1 MISMNWV
8 KDYVDTKD
16 IDLKV
21 LANKITKTGINI
33 EKVESKN
40 IENLVIGHVKE
51 VSAHPDSDHLNV
63 CSVDIGSEILQIVC
77 GASNVRENLK
87 VIVALPGC
95 ILPGNIEIK
104 KSQIRGVESNGMIC
118 ALFELGLEE
127 KTEETYNK
135 GIHELDSNA
144 PVGENPIKYLGLDD
158 TIYTLDLNPNR
169 FDCNNHIPFAYEVAA
184 VLNTK
189 VKLPSIDTKPIKD
202 NIKDHFEIKVDTE
215 NCPMY
220 KAKMVTN
227 VKVGP
232 SPEFIKRRLE
242 SAGMRSIN
250 NVVDISNYV
259 MLEYGQ
265 PLHFFDK
272 DRLGDK
278 ILVRMAHDNE
288 KVTTLDSKERI
299 LNSDDIVITDGDKT
313 VCVAGVMGGLNTEV
327 EEDTK
332 NILIESAIFNP
343 YNVRYTSIKLDLRSE
358 ASLRYEKGLNYEYCN
373 LAIERACHL
382 LEKYAGGT
390 VLEGTLTHDET
401 TKKEKVVEVKLD
413 EINLMLGM
421 TLNSNDVTSSLDSL
435 GFTYKIDKDKFIVTI
450 PNRRVDVEENKADII
465 EEVGRIYGYDNI
477 KATLPVVRTKKGVY
491 APKTKFRKDISKR
504 LRTLG
509 FNEIRTYTLIS
520 EEENN
525 MFRYNFNDEIKLL
538 RPMNIDKSI
547 VRQSLLSS
555 MLKMME
561 YNISR
566 KNNDAMLYEIANTY
580 DNSYEEDTK
589 ISFGLTGN
597 YVSNLW
603 NKHHIEIDYY
613 LVKGLVENI
622 LDYLGL
628 TNRYTFKL
636 SDNLPKE
643 IHPKVNSEIIID
655 NEAVGYFG
663 KIHPSTSKNNIYIC
677 EISLNKLYSKK
688 VRAIKFKE
696 LNKYPTISKD
706 LAFIVDENITSE
718 DIIKVIK
725 KAGGRLLTNINV
737 FDLYNGDNIT
747 KDKKSLAFNLTF
759 EDYNKTLTEEEV
771 NVVFNKIISEVETK
785 LKAILRDK

>member
-21 LANKITKTGINI
+21 LADKITKTGINI
-33 EKVESKN
+33 EKVDTKD
-40 IENLVIGHVKE
+40 IPNLVIGHVLDVKPHL
-51 VSAHPDSDHLNV
+51 SSNHLNV
-63 CSVDIGSEILQIVC
+63 CKVDVGSEVLQIVC
-77 GASNVRENLK
+77 GASNVRKDLK
-87 VIVALPGC
+87 VIVSLPGA

-104 KSQIRGVESNGMIC
+104 KSKIRGIESNGMIC
-118 ALFELGLEE
+118 ALCEIGLEE
-127 KTEETYNK
+127 MNEENFNK
-135 GIHELDSNA
+135 GIYELDDDA

-189 VKLPSIDTKPIKD
+189 VTLPSIDTKPVKD
-202 NIKDHFEIKVDTE
+202 NIKDYFEIKVDTE
-215 NCPMY
+215 NCTMY
-220 KAKMVTN
+220 NAKMVTN

-272 DRLGDK
+272 DTLGDK

-288 KVTTLDSKERI
+288 KVITLDNKERV
-299 LNSDDIVITDGDKT
+299 LNSDDIVITDGDKI
-313 VCVAGVMGGLNTEV
+313 VCIAGVMGGLNTEV

-390 VLEGTLTHDET
+390 ILEGTLTHDKT
-401 TKKEKVVEVKLD
+401 IKKEKVVEVTLD

-421 TLNSNDVTSSLDSL
+421 TLNSSDVTSSLDSL

-477 KATLPVVRTKKGVY
+477 KATLPLVRTKKGVY

-504 LRTLG
+504 LRALG

-525 MFRYNFNDEIKLL
+525 MFRYNFKDEIKLL

-555 MLKMME
+555 MLKMIE

-566 KNNDAMLYEIANTY
+566 KNNDVMLYEIANTY

-597 YVSNLW
+597 YISNSW
-603 NKHHIEIDYY
+603 NKNNIQIDYY

-663 KIHPSTSKNNIYIC
+663 KIHPSTSKNNIYVC

-706 LAFIVDENITSE
+706 LAFIVNENITSE
-718 DIIKVIK
+718 DITKVIK

-737 FDLYNGDNIT
+737 FDLYKGDNIA

-771 NVVFNKIISEVETK
+771 NVVFNKIINEVETK
-785 LKAILRDK
+785 LKAELRDK

>member
-21 LANKITKTGINI
+21 LADKITKTGINI
-33 EKVESKN
+33 EKVDTKD
-40 IENLVIGHVKE
+40 IPNLVIGHVLDVKPHL
-51 VSAHPDSDHLNV
+51 SSNHLNV
-63 CSVDIGSEILQIVC
+63 CKVDVGSEVLQIVC
-77 GASNVRENLK
+77 GASNVRKDLK
-87 VIVALPGC
+87 VIVSLPGA

-104 KSQIRGVESNGMIC
+104 KSKIRGIESNGMIC
-118 ALFELGLEE
+118 ALCEIGLEE
-127 KTEETYNK
+127 MNEENFNK
-135 GIHELDSNA
+135 GIYELDDDA

-189 VKLPSIDTKPIKD
+189 VTLPSIDTKPVKD
-202 NIKDHFEIKVDTE
+202 NIKDYFEIKVDTE
-215 NCPMY
+215 NCTMY
-220 KAKMVTN
+220 NAKMVTN

-272 DRLGDK
+272 DTLGDK

-288 KVTTLDSKERI
+288 KVITLDNKERV
-299 LNSDDIVITDGDKT
+299 LNSDDIVITDGDKI
-313 VCVAGVMGGLNTEV
+313 VCIAGVMGGLNTEV

-390 VLEGTLTHDET
+390 ILEGTLTHDKT
-401 TKKEKVVEVKLD
+401 IKKEKVVEVTLD

-421 TLNSNDVTSSLDSL
+421 KLNSDDVTSSLDSL

-477 KATLPVVRTKKGVY
+477 KATLPLVRTKKGVY
-491 APKTKFRKDISKR
+491 TPKTKFRKDISKR
-504 LRTLG
+504 LRALG

-520 EEENN
+520 EEENS
-525 MFRYNFNDEIKLL
+525 MFRYNFKDEIKLL

-547 VRQSLLSS
+547 VRQSIMPS
-555 MLKMME
+555 MLKMIE

-566 KNNDAMLYEIANTY
+566 KNNDVMLYEIANTY

-597 YVSNLW
+597 YISNSW
-603 NKHHIEIDYY
+603 NKNNIQIDYY

-643 IHPKVNSEIIID
+643 IHPKLNSEIIID

-663 KIHPSTSKNNIYIC
+663 KIHPSTSKNNIYVC

-706 LAFIVDENITSE
+706 LAFIVNENITSE
-718 DIIKVIK
+718 DITKVIK

-737 FDLYNGDNIT
+737 FDLYKGDNIA

-771 NVVFNKIISEVETK
+771 NVVFNKIINEVETK
-785 LKAILRDK
+785 LKAELRDK